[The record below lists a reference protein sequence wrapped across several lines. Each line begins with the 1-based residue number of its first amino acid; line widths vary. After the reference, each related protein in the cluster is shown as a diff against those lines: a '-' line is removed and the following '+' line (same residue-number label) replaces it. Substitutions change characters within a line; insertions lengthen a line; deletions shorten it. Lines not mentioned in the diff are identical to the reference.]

1 MSMAAD
7 PLDGLVVREPTG
19 DDHRRVLAAIDP
31 WWGGLGGE
39 DASARRAMLVS
50 RLFFQ
55 HFANTSMLV
64 ERDGEL
70 VGFLIGFLSQSQPDE
85 AYIHFVWVSPELRGM
100 GVGAALYQR
109 FFALAKAHGRSVVRS
124 VTSPSNRA
132 SVAFHR
138 AMGFELEPGEEMVDD
153 IPVLRDYGGPRAD
166 LVAFVRHLDG

>member
-1 MSMAAD
+1 MPAD
-7 PLDGLVVREPTG
+7 PLDGLLVREPSG
-19 DDHRRVLAAIDP
+19 DDHRRVLAVIDP

-50 RLFFQ
+50 RLFLQ

-70 VGFLIGFLSQSQPDE
+70 VGFLIGFLSQSRPDE
-85 AYIHFVWVSPELRGM
+85 AYIHFVGVSPELRGM
-100 GVGAALYQR
+100 GVGAALYRR
-109 FFALAKAHGRSVVRS
+109 FFALAKTHGRGVVRS

-138 AMGFELEPGEEMVDD
+138 AMGFELEPGDLLVDG
-153 IPVLRDYGGPRAD
+153 IPVLRDHGGPGVD
-166 LVAFVRHLDG
+166 LVSFVRRLDG